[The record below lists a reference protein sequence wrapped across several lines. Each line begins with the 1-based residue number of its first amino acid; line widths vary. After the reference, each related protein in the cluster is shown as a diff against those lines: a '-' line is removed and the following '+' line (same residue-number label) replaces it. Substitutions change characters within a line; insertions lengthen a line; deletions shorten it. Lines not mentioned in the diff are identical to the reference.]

1 MKRLRGQISP
11 LRVPA
16 FQIRHA
22 CRSRKTVCS
31 MMRLL
36 SYNVSKAPELSKP
49 DGSQLFA
56 DRQHVFHPLIVKAA
70 RMPDCTRG
78 KQVKK
83 TL

>member
-1 MKRLRGQISP
+1 MPFEENGVLDDE
-11 LRVPA
+11 
-16 FQIRHA
+16 
-22 CRSRKTVCS
+22 T
-31 MMRLL
+31 
-36 SYNVSKAPELSKP
+36 PELQRVQGAGALES

-78 KQVKK
+78 KQAKK